1 MSQRQGGQVA
11 VIGLGLM
18 GSRMSANLLS
28 AGIQLRGY
36 DIDPD
41 RRDEFAE
48 AGGAEAGSPAEAVQ
62 GCWAAVL
69 SLPTSD
75 IVREVCL
82 GNAGISEAGV
92 GDLHVYDTT
101 TGPPADAVEFAAALS
116 QYDASYSD
124 STVSGNGEVAG
135 RGELVVMMGG
145 SEESYQLGSPI
156 FEAIGRSHH
165 HVGPVGSGARMKL
178 IVNHVLSIHRLALA
192 EGLVVAELGGMDLDK
207 TLDILKDSLA
217 YSKAMDLWGDRMI
230 AGDHEIPF
238 ARLKQS
244 HKDSRLIVQHG
255 LDLGAPV
262 DLVSVVLAALAEG
275 EDEGLADYDNSA
287 VMEVMRR
294 RGGIGRVK

>member
-1 MSQRQGGQVA
+1 MSQQVA

-28 AGIQLRGY
+28 AGLDLRGY
-36 DIDPD
+36 DVDRA
-41 RRDEFAE
+41 RRDDFAD
-48 AGGAEAGSPAEAVQ
+48 AGGRLANSPAEAVQ

-75 IVREVCL
+75 IAREVCL

-92 GDLHVYDTT
+92 DDLRVYDTT
-101 TGPPADAVEFAAALS
+101 TGPPEDAVEFAAAL
-116 QYDASYSD
+116 AEHGVSYSD

-145 SEESYQLGSPI
+145 SEKSYQLGLPI

-165 HVGPVGSGARMKL
+165 HIGPVGSGARMKL

-207 TLDILKDSLA
+207 TLAVLIDGLA
-217 YSKAMDLWGDRMI
+217 YSKAMDLWGNRMI

-255 LDLGAPV
+255 LDLGAPM

-275 EDEGLADYDNSA
+275 EDEGFADYDNSA
-287 VMEVMRR
+287 VMEVVRR

>member
-1 MSQRQGGQVA
+1 
-11 VIGLGLM
+11 
-18 GSRMSANLLS
+18 MSANLLS
-28 AGIQLRGY
+28 AGLDLRGY
-36 DIDPD
+36 DVDRA
-41 RRDEFAE
+41 RRDDFAD
-48 AGGAEAGSPAEAVQ
+48 AGGRLANSPAEAVQ

-75 IVREVCL
+75 IAREVCL

-92 GDLHVYDTT
+92 DDLRVYDTT
-101 TGPPADAVEFAAALS
+101 TGPPEDAVEFAAAL
-116 QYDASYSD
+116 AEHGVSYSD
-124 STVSGNGEVAG
+124 STVSGNGEVAE

-145 SEESYQLGSPI
+145 SEKSYQLGLPI

-165 HVGPVGSGARMKL
+165 HIGPVGSGARMKL

-207 TLDILKDSLA
+207 TLAVLIDGLA
-217 YSKAMDLWGDRMI
+217 YSKAMDLWGNRMI

-255 LDLGAPV
+255 LDLGAPM

-275 EDEGLADYDNSA
+275 EDEGFADYDNSA
-287 VMEVMRR
+287 VMEVVRR

>member
-1 MSQRQGGQVA
+1 MSQQVA

-28 AGIQLRGY
+28 AGLDLRGY
-36 DIDPD
+36 DVDRA
-41 RRDEFAE
+41 RRDDFAD
-48 AGGAEAGSPAEAVQ
+48 AGGRVANSPAEAVQ

-75 IVREVCL
+75 IAREVCL
-82 GNAGISEAGV
+82 GNAGISEARV
-92 GDLHVYDTT
+92 GDLRVYDTT
-101 TGPPADAVEFAAALS
+101 TGPPEDAVEFAAAL
-116 QYDASYSD
+116 AEHGVSYSD

-145 SEESYQLGSPI
+145 SEESYQLGLPI

-165 HVGPVGSGARMKL
+165 HIGPVGSGARMKL

-207 TLDILKDSLA
+207 TLAVLMDSLA
-217 YSKAMDLWGDRMI
+217 YSKAMDLWGNRMI

-255 LDLGAPV
+255 IDLGAPM

-287 VMEVMRR
+287 VMEVVRR

>member
-1 MSQRQGGQVA
+1 
-11 VIGLGLM
+11 M

-28 AGIQLRGY
+28 AGLDLRGY
-36 DIDPD
+36 DVDRA
-41 RRDEFAE
+41 RRDDFAD
-48 AGGAEAGSPAEAVQ
+48 AGGRLANSPAEAVQ

-75 IVREVCL
+75 IAREVCL

-92 GDLHVYDTT
+92 DDLRVYDTT
-101 TGPPADAVEFAAALS
+101 TGPPEDAVEFAAAL
-116 QYDASYSD
+116 AEHGVSYSD
-124 STVSGNGEVAG
+124 STVSGNGEVAE

-145 SEESYQLGSPI
+145 SEKSYQLGLPI

-165 HVGPVGSGARMKL
+165 HIGPVGSGARMKL

-207 TLDILKDSLA
+207 TLAVLIDGLA
-217 YSKAMDLWGDRMI
+217 YSKAMDLWGNRMI

-255 LDLGAPV
+255 LDLGAPM

-275 EDEGLADYDNSA
+275 EDEGFADYDNSA
-287 VMEVMRR
+287 VMEVVRR

>member
-1 MSQRQGGQVA
+1 LSQQVA

-28 AGIQLRGY
+28 AGLELRGY
-36 DIDPD
+36 DVDRA
-41 RRDEFAE
+41 RRDDFAD
-48 AGGAEAGSPAEAVQ
+48 AGGRVADSPAEAVQ

-75 IVREVCL
+75 ISREVCL

-92 GDLHVYDTT
+92 GDLRVYDTT
-101 TGPPADAVEFAAALS
+101 TGPPADAVEFATAL
-116 QYDASYSD
+116 AEHGVSYSD

-145 SEESYQLGSPI
+145 SEESYQLGLPI

-165 HVGPVGSGARMKL
+165 HIGPVGSGARMKL

-207 TLDILKDSLA
+207 TLAVLIDGLA
-217 YSKAMDLWGDRMI
+217 YSKAMDLWGNRMI

-255 LDLGAPV
+255 LDLGAPM
-262 DLVSVVLAALAEG
+262 DLVSVVLATLAEG

-287 VMEVMRR
+287 VMEVVRR
-294 RGGIGRVK
+294 RGGIGRVE